1 MGCLAT
7 CSHDRTVR
15 VWGLDGRSVAVL
27 IGPNAAARAC
37 VFHPLQPLLAVAYH
51 DGTVILWRALEA
63 RRFATLPVGQ
73 AVIRALDYDDA
84 GVLLAAADDD
94 GSLTVILYD

>member
-1 MGCLAT
+1 
-7 CSHDRTVR
+7 
-15 VWGLDGRSVAVL
+15 
-27 IGPNAAARAC
+27 
-37 VFHPLQPLLAVAYH
+37 LAVAYH

-94 GSLTVILYD
+94 GSLTVILYN